1 MKVILQRVTNAK
13 VSVNGE
19 EISSIGR
26 GVCALVGLCR
36 DDTEKE
42 VDYIVRK
49 MLSFRMFENEEK
61 KPWSKSVSDLNLE
74 IMCVSQFT
82 LYYTFKGNKPDFR
95 HAMGTEEAKSLYN
108 KFIAKLGTSYKPNL
122 IKNGVF
128 GAYMQVDITNDG
140 PVTFEIESPA
150 KPSSGE

>member
-1 MKVILQRVTNAK
+1 
-13 VSVNGE
+13 
-19 EISSIGR
+19 
-26 GVCALVGLCR
+26 
-36 DDTEKE
+36 
-42 VDYIVRK
+42 

-122 IKNGVF
+122 IKSKACFIIRKCSIILANGVLSFFLSVDGVF

>member
-1 MKVILQRVTNAK
+1 
-13 VSVNGE
+13 VNGE

-49 MLSFRMFENEEK
+49 MLSFRIFENEEK
-61 KPWSKSVSDLNLE
+61 KLWSKSVSDLNLE
-74 IMCVSQFT
+74 ILCVSQFT
-82 LYYTFKGNKPDFR
+82 LYHTFKGNKPDFR
-95 HAMGTEEAKSLYN
+95 LAMGTEEAKSLYQ
-108 KFIAKLGTSYKPNL
+108 KFITKLETSYKPDRV
-122 IKNGVF
+122 KNGVF
-128 GAYMQVDITNDG
+128 GAYMQVDIVNDG

-150 KPSSGE
+150 QPNSSE